1 MVVDIM
7 ASSNVKFK
15 NNPKMKGIVVIVMPE
30 SSQHIEVKMPSGITP
45 TQFDAIM
52 NRIKHDFFTTIKPQ
66 ADVDSLVVTT
76 YDETEVNALLSN
88 ASSVNAAKA
97 LIDAVGNPHDSD
109 WSGRFFTLYGNG
121 DPKVAQTI
129 LLLKQNMD
137 VSAQNYLK
145 SNGLGWL
152 CDFLGLG
159 VTKFGF

>member
-30 SSQHIEVKMPSGITP
+30 SSQHVEVKIPSGITP

-66 ADVDSLVVTT
+66 ADTDSLVVTT
-76 YDETEVNALLSN
+76 YDENEANALLSN

-129 LLLKQNMD
+129 LFLKQNMD

>member
-1 MVVDIM
+1 M
-7 ASSNVKFK
+7 SNLKTIQ
-15 NNPKMKGIVVIVMPE
+15 KMKGIVVIVMPE
-30 SSQHIEVKMPSGITP
+30 SSQHVEVKMPSSITP

-66 ADVDSLVVTT
+66 ADVDSLVITT

>member
-1 MVVDIM
+1 M
-7 ASSNVKFK
+7 SNLKTIQ
-15 NNPKMKGIVVIVMPE
+15 KMKGIVVIVMPE
-30 SSQHIEVKMPSGITP
+30 SSQHVEVKMPSSITP

-66 ADVDSLVVTT
+66 ADVDSLVITT
-76 YDETEVNALLSN
+76 YDENEANALLSN
-88 ASSVNAAKA
+88 ASSINAAKA

-137 VSAQNYLK
+137 LSAQNYLK

-159 VTKFGF
+159 ITKFGF

>member
-1 MVVDIM
+1 M
-7 ASSNVKFK
+7 SNLKTIQ
-15 NNPKMKGIVVIVMPE
+15 KMKGIVVIMMPE

>member
-1 MVVDIM
+1 
-7 ASSNVKFK
+7 
-15 NNPKMKGIVVIVMPE
+15 MKGIVVIVMPE
-30 SSQHIEVKMPSGITP
+30 SSQHVEVKMPSSITP

-66 ADVDSLVVTT
+66 ADVDSLVITT
-76 YDETEVNALLSN
+76 YDENEANALLSN

-137 VSAQNYLK
+137 LSAQNYLK

-159 VTKFGF
+159 ITKFGF

>member
-1 MVVDIM
+1 M
-7 ASSNVKFK
+7 SNLKTIQ
-15 NNPKMKGIVVIVMPE
+15 KMKGIVVIVMPE
-30 SSQHIEVKMPSGITP
+30 SSQHVEVKMPSSITP

-66 ADVDSLVVTT
+66 ADVDSLVITT
-76 YDETEVNALLSN
+76 YDENEANALLSN

-137 VSAQNYLK
+137 LSAQNYLK

-159 VTKFGF
+159 ITKFGF